1 MKIVKRISV
10 LFLIGLLCL
19 PTFVIAQQS
28 NQPRFKNPKLSIDER
43 VSDLLQRMTLEEKV
57 GQLNQ
62 LSGGVLTGPAAA
74 GDPGQKAKLDLVRQ
88 GKMGSFLNVLGAKE
102 TRNVQKI
109 AVEESRLGIPLLFA
123 FDVIHGYKTVFPIP
137 LAESTSWNP
146 AGAELAASI
155 AAKEAASAG
164 LHWTFAPMMD
174 VTREPR
180 WGRVMEGSG
189 EDPYIGAQFSA
200 ARVRGFQG
208 TEWNN
213 ERIMACIKHFAAYGA
228 PEGGR
233 EYNTVDMSRYA
244 LWNYYLPPYK
254 AAVEAGSATVMN
266 AFNIVDGV
274 PASGNYYLNT
284 TVLRDKWGF
293 EGFIVSDWASFGEM
307 ISHGYAADDADAAE
321 KALMAGSDMDMESR
335 VMQKAMANLV
345 REGKVPIKTLD
356 NAVGKIL
363 HWKFKLGL
371 FEDPYKYSN
380 EAREAATL
388 LTAEHRRLAR
398 QAAGESMILL
408 KNDGEIL
415 PLSKSVKNVLVAGYL
430 AESQEDV
437 LDFWKGAGE
446 SKDAVTILEGV
457 KKKLPGA
464 TVNYAKGYN
473 STVYD
478 ESYYAFNNIKPGDE
492 NRLSSADLLKDL
504 TAKAASADVIIATI
518 GLTGRVAGEAR
529 SLADINPD
537 PEQMAMLKALKATGK
552 PMVVVVQAGRPMVL
566 TDVDKNYPAILNAW
580 IGGTEH
586 GNAVADILFGDTNP
600 SAKTTIS
607 FPYALGQI
615 PVYYNHYNTG
625 RPHIDGKEGSD
636 NFWVSRY
643 RGIPNEPLYPFGY
656 GLSYSTFKYSGMT
669 LSEKSINQNQ
679 NVKVS
684 VTVTNTG
691 KRPGQEVV
699 QLYIR
704 DLVASRV
711 RPVKELKDFKKVE
724 IGVGESK
731 VVTFDLPAVKL
742 GFYDEDGNWLLEKG
756 AFKIFV
762 GPNSRDL
769 TEADLVLN

>member
-1 MKIVKRISV
+1 MKYLLIS
-10 LFLIGLLCL
+10 LIIMLMLL
-19 PTFVIAQQS
+19 PTTLVAQES
-28 NQPRFKNPKLSIDER
+28 SVAAYKNAKLPIDQR
-43 VSDLLQRMTLEEKV
+43 VSDLLRRMTLEEKV

-74 GDPGQKAKLDLVRQ
+74 GDAGQQAKLNLVRQ

-102 TRNVQKI
+102 TGNVQKI
-109 AVEESRLGIPLLFA
+109 AVEESRMGIPLLFA
-123 FDVIHGYKTVFPIP
+123 YDVIHGYKTVFPIP
-137 LAESTSWNP
+137 IAEASSWNP
-146 AGAELAASI
+146 AGAERAASI

-189 EDPYIGAQFSA
+189 EDPYLGGVFAA

-208 TEWNN
+208 TEFTN
-213 ERIMACIKHFAAYGA
+213 EKIMACVKHFAAYGA

-233 EYNTVDMSRYA
+233 EYNTVDISRYA

-266 AFNIVDGV
+266 AFNIVDAV
-274 PASGNYYLNT
+274 PASGNHYLNR

-293 EGFIVSDWASFGEM
+293 KGFIVSDWGSFGEM
-307 ISHGYAADDADAAE
+307 IAHGYAADDADAAK

-335 VMQKAMANLV
+335 VMQKEMADLV
-345 REGKVPIKTLD
+345 RNGKVPARVLD
-356 NAVGKIL
+356 EAVGRIL
-363 HWKFKLGL
+363 YWKFKLGL

-380 EAREAATL
+380 EAREKATL
-388 LTAEHRRLAR
+388 LTDEHRRLAR
-398 QAAGESMILL
+398 EAAAESMILL
-408 KNDGEIL
+408 KNDGGIL
-415 PLSKSVKNVLVAGYL
+415 PISKTVKNVLVTGYL

-437 LDFWKGAGE
+437 LDFWKGHGDH
-446 SKDAVTILEGV
+446 KDTITILEGI

-464 TVNYAKGYN
+464 KVSYSKGYN
-473 STVYD
+473 SKVYD
-478 ESYYAFNNIKPGDE
+478 DSFYAFNNIKKTDE
-492 NRLSSADLLKDL
+492 KRPSSAQLVSDLR
-504 TAKAASADVIIATI
+504 AKAASADVIIATI

-552 PMVVVVQAGRPMVL
+552 PLVVVVQAGRPLIL
-566 TDVDKNYPAILNAW
+566 TDIDKNYPAILNAW

-586 GNAVADILFGDTNP
+586 GNAVADILFGDVNP

-615 PVYYNHYNTG
+615 PIYYNRYNTG
-625 RPHIDGKEGSD
+625 RPHKDGQEGPD
-636 NFWVSRY
+636 RFWVARY
-643 RGIPNEPLYPFGY
+643 RDIPNEPLYPFGY
-656 GLSYSTFKYSGMT
+656 GLSYSNFEYSGMK
-669 LSEKSINQNQ
+669 LSKNTMNQNEK
-679 NVKVS
+679 VVVS
-684 VTVTNTG
+684 VTVKNSS
-691 KRPGQEVV
+691 KRAGREIV

-711 RPVKELKDFKKVE
+711 RPLKELKDFKKVE
-724 IGVGESK
+724 IKAGESK
-731 VVTFDLPAVKL
+731 TVTFDLPAEKL
-742 GFYDEDGNWLLEKG
+742 GFYDEEGNWLLETG
-756 AFKIFV
+756 AYKVFV
-762 GPNSRDL
+762 GPNSRDVQEVGL
-769 TEADLVLN
+769 TLE